1 MTTAPL
7 AYIRSAYG
15 VPAEIGRRVTVD
27 GKPGIIV
34 ADRGAHLGVTFD
46 HQKPGVVSCC
56 HPTWRVVYGEMGTP
70 RPLSRSRA
78 RWLRYL
84 EIGDCF
90 TSFREF
96 LAYESAKRRE
106 LSP

>member
-1 MTTAPL
+1 MVERPC
-7 AYIRSAYG
+7 AYVRQAYG
-15 VPAEIGRRVTVD
+15 VPADIGRRVTVD
-27 GKPGIIV
+27 GKPGIIA

-46 HQKPGVVSCC
+46 DQRPGDIATC
-56 HPTWRVVYGEMGTP
+56 HPTWRVVYGEMGTL
-70 RPLSRSRA
+70 RPVSRSRA

-84 EIGDCF
+84 EVGDCF
-90 TSFREF
+90 ASFREF